1 MEFAVE
7 LVVGGLQFGR
17 DGFGKL
23 ELESIFSGDT
33 SIHSRIEVQL
43 IASSRL
49 QKLSTV
55 ELLKALEAWTVRN
68 EDKRQSTCLLAR
80 IIAG

>member
-1 MEFAVE
+1 MLVVEVPLVVEFAVE

-33 SIHSRIEVQL
+33 SIIGLAHKYFTSKMTL
-43 IASSRL
+43 IL
-49 QKLSTV
+49 
-55 ELLKALEAWTVRN
+55 
-68 EDKRQSTCLLAR
+68 
-80 IIAG
+80 

>member
-33 SIHSRIEVQL
+33 SIIHSRIDST
-43 IASSRL
+43 I
-49 QKLSTV
+49 KL
-55 ELLKALEAWTVRN
+55 
-68 EDKRQSTCLLAR
+68 
-80 IIAG
+80 